1 MNSAV
6 VKIVLTLVTISL
18 ITACGYRPSAKF
30 SRELLGQKISTEV
43 SISLQDPQN
52 TVLIKDAVDS
62 AIVETLQSSLTT
74 KDKSDAHLQI
84 SISNPSYSP
93 IQYDANGYVIAYRMT
108 VTLNII
114 KFQDGK
120 SKSYSSKG
128 SYDFSVT
135 PNAVITDQE
144 RFDAI
149 EFSASKAIGS
159 FIAKISAEGARNKKE

>member
-1 MNSAV
+1 MKIAV
-6 VKIVLTLVTISL
+6 VKVILTLLVISI

-43 SISLQDPQN
+43 KISREDPEN

-74 KDKSDAHLQI
+74 KNKSDSHLEI
-84 SISNPSYSP
+84 SMANPVYSP
-93 IQYDANGYVIAYRMT
+93 IQYDSNGYVIAYRMT
-108 VTLNII
+108 VTLKII
-114 KFQDGK
+114 KYQDGK
-120 SKSYSSKG
+120 SKTYTSKG

-149 EFSASKAIGS
+149 KFGASKAISS
-159 FIAKISAEGARNKKE
+159 FIAKLSAEGARYKRE